1 MLSSFNEQL
10 NFVDEN
16 YNQKQYLLIVRYQ
29 LRYIVRQMEQL
40 NDLKTSQKRVLTKY
54 RHQIDIVSAIIQAN
68 NILDIA
74 E

>member
-10 NFVDEN
+10 NFIDEN
-16 YNQKQYLLIVRYQ
+16 YDQKQYLLIVRYQ

-40 NDLKTSQKRVLTKY
+40 NDLRHSQKQVLTKC
-54 RHQIDIVSAIIQAN
+54 RHQIEIVSAIIKAHD
-68 NILDIA
+68 ILDIA

>member
-40 NDLKTSQKRVLTKY
+40 NDLKTSQKHVLTKC

>member
-16 YNQKQYLLIVRYQ
+16 YDQKQYLLIVRYQ

-40 NDLKTSQKRVLTKY
+40 SDLRHSQKQVLTKC
-54 RHQIDIVSAIIQAN
+54 RHQIEIVSAIIKAHD
-68 NILDIA
+68 ILDIA